1 MRNLFFKGFAAITMG
16 LTMTACMQEFDY
28 EEQVEKKILNNAE
41 QTLGFHIPEGQD
53 WVMSSEVTANISVNI
68 TSGENYTID
77 ILSNNPLMN
86 DVAYVLASGEVAN
99 GGSFTS
105 KFRLSSDLKEVYLT
119 ITDSKGETIYRK
131 TDIDNGQIN
140 FSINSAANSRTRSVN
155 VHGDTYSTF
164 NFPSDEEL
172 EKVFP
177 TEIPAGSDEAADL
190 ETLYKGKNAPNGQTM
205 WDMYAIF
212 VNQITKGYNLK
223 VTKPGEVVLGGSYM
237 NLKDGEYQYYNVY
250 VNVDGDVTIKRWGD
264 TMFNL
269 YIIKGNVT
277 LDSDFGQMTGIISVG
292 ENATLND
299 PRTNGGSGK
308 NGHTIKYFNRGTYTF
323 TNTNGFDL
331 ENDATFY
338 NEKETISVGPLTYS
352 AGSSNTCYFI
362 NYGDDAELTAP
373 SMTLNSTCHFFTDGK
388 VNIDGDTKVTK
399 EGIVWINN
407 GHYTTGTMTFSA
419 GNATFYNYCQLIV
432 EGNAHFYDGEFNL
445 MKNSYIEAGT
455 SEFDNFIINMKD
467 SSAVYVKGN
476 SNFVAQ
482 ADGTYQGFYS
492 EDDCK
497 GAAVKLGGTTTIDC
511 HKYTLSIGPGITYAI
526 NNMKIMREG
535 SVVTLAQLDEE
546 QSGDRPVTQFRGV
559 ESDFNNLAMSFNN
572 QGCGGSTDVKPGDK
586 TPNVWTYAFEDRP
599 ETGDY
604 DMNDVVLKVCLDP
617 NNSNQLIVK
626 LVAAGCEYN
635 NEVYFGET
643 PVMFTAPDGTQT
655 NEVHA
660 AFGVTRGTL
669 VNTGGRKAV
678 TVPIATAYVDITG
691 IENFDFQ
698 TADFNIVPVLQQ
710 SGKAAPI
717 HIVTS
722 GAPYAIVVPTNWKY
736 PEEHNNIVD
745 TYMDEP
751 GHSFGEWASDPTHSI
766 ATDWYNHPTGKVI
779 DK

>member
-1 MRNLFFKGFAAITMG
+1 MRKYIFNGLAALTMGFA
-16 LTMTACMQEFDY
+16 MTACTQDFNY

-41 QTLGFHIPEGQD
+41 QSLGFHIPEGQD
-53 WVMSSEVTANISVNI
+53 WVMSSEVTANISVNM
-68 TSGENYTID
+68 TSGENYAID

-131 TDIDNGQIN
+131 ADIDNGQIN
-140 FSINSAANSRTRSVN
+140 FSINSTANTRTRSVS
-155 VHGDTYSTF
+155 VHGDSYNTF

-177 TEIPAGSDEAADL
+177 SEIPAGSDEVADL

-205 WDMYAIF
+205 WDLYAIF

-223 VTKPGEVVLGGSYM
+223 VTKPGEVVLGGSYK

-250 VNVDGDVTIKRWGD
+250 VNVDGDVTIKRNGD

-277 LDSDFGQMTGIISVG
+277 LDSNFGQMTGIIAVG

-323 TNTNGFDL
+323 TNANGFDL

-338 NEKETISVGPLTYS
+338 NEKKTISVGPLTYS

-388 VNIDGDTKVTK
+388 VNIDGETKVTK

-482 ADGTYQGFYS
+482 GDGTYQGFYS

-526 NNMKIMREG
+526 NNMKIMRGG
-535 SVVTLAQLDEE
+535 SAVTTAQLDDE
-546 QSGDRPVTQFRGV
+546 QSGDRPVTQFSGV
-559 ESDFNNLAMSFNN
+559 ESDFNNLTVSFND

-669 VNTGGRKAV
+669 VNTGGRKGTTA
-678 TVPIATAYVDITG
+678 PIATAYVDITG
-691 IENFDFQ
+691 IEDFNFQ
-698 TADFNIVPVLQQ
+698 TADFNIVPVLLQ
-710 SGKAAPI
+710 SGKATPVRIA
-717 HIVTS
+717 TS
-722 GAPYAIVVPTNWKY
+722 GAPYAIVVPTDWKY
-736 PEEHNNIVD
+736 PEEHNNIVN
-745 TYMDEP
+745 TYQNEP
-751 GHSFGEWASDPTHSI
+751 GHSFGEWASDPTHNT
-766 ATDWYNHPTGKVI
+766 ATDWYNHPTGNVYRQ
-779 DK
+779 

>member
-1 MRNLFFKGFAAITMG
+1 MKKFLLKGLAALTMG
-16 LTMTACMQEFDY
+16 LAMTSCMQEFTY
-28 EEQVEKKILNNAE
+28 EEQVEKKILSNAE

-53 WVMSSEVTANISVNI
+53 WVMSSEVTANISVNM
-68 TSGENYTID
+68 TSGENYAID

-86 DVAYVLASGEVAN
+86 DVAYVLASGEIAN
-99 GGSFTS
+99 GGTFTS

-131 TDIDNGQIN
+131 ADIDNGQIN
-140 FSINSAANSRTRSVN
+140 FSINSMAAARTRSVTIN
-155 VHGDTYSTF
+155 GDIYDQF
-164 NFPSDEEL
+164 NAPTEAEL
-172 EKVFP
+172 EEAFP
-177 TEIPAGSDEAADL
+177 ENVPGNADELPTAGDYNYYYNNGEGHN
-190 ETLYKGKNAPNGQTM
+190 YKITNTGEYTIGGSWQNITWVSVSGHPQGGYNAPQL
-205 WDMYAIF
+205 
-212 VNQITKGYNLK
+212 YNI
-223 VTKPGEVVLGGSYM
+223 
-237 NLKDGEYQYYNVY
+237 Y
-250 VNVDGDVTIKRWGD
+250 VDVEGDVTIKRNGNAN
-264 TMFNL
+264 FRL
-269 YIIKGNVT
+269 FILRGNVT
-277 LDSDFGQMTGIISVG
+277 IDSSVG
-292 ENATLND
+292 EMGGFISISEGAQLND
-299 PRTNGGSGK
+299 NRTSLACNYGTK
-308 NGHTIKYFNRGTYTF
+308 IFNRGTLNVGTYDIGNNASVYNEATF
-323 TNTNGFDL
+323 T
-331 ENDATFY
+331 ATGAL
-338 NEKETISVGPLTYS
+338 SYS
-352 AGSSNTCYFI
+352 AGASNTSYFM
-362 NYGDDAELTAP
+362 NMGDEAYLTAP
-373 SMTLNSTCHFFTDGK
+373 SMTLNSTCNFISDG
-388 VNIDGDTKVTK
+388 VVVISGETKVTK
-399 EGIVWINN
+399 DGIVWINN

-419 GNATFYNYCQLIV
+419 QNTKFYNYCQLIV

-492 EDDCK
+492 EENCK

-526 NNMKIMREG
+526 NNMRIMRGG
-535 SVVTLAQLDEE
+535 SAVTTAQLDDE

-559 ESDFNNLAMSFNN
+559 ESDFNNLAVSFND

-678 TVPIATAYVDITG
+678 TAPFATAYVDITG
-691 IENFDFQ
+691 ITDFNFQ

-710 SGKAAPI
+710 SGKATPVRIA
-717 HIVTS
+717 TS
-722 GAPYAIVVPTNWKY
+722 GAPYAIVVPIDWKY
-736 PEEHNNIVD
+736 PEEHNNIVN
-745 TYMDEP
+745 TYENEP
-751 GHSFGEWASDPTHSI
+751 GHSFGEWANDPTHSI
-766 ATDWYNHPTGKVI
+766 ATDWYNHPTGNVI
-779 DK
+779 NN

>member
-1 MRNLFFKGFAAITMG
+1 MRKNLFNGLAALTMG
-16 LTMTACMQEFDY
+16 LAMTSCTQDFNY

-41 QTLGFHIPEGQD
+41 QSLGFHIPDGQN
-53 WVMSSEVTANISVNI
+53 WVMSSEVTANISVNM
-68 TSGENYTID
+68 TNGENYDID

-86 DVAYVLASGEVAN
+86 DVAYVLASGEIAN
-99 GGSFTS
+99 GGTFTS
-105 KFRLSSDLKEVYLT
+105 SFRLPSDLKEVYLT

-131 TDIDNGQIN
+131 ADIDNGQII
-140 FSINSAANSRTRSVN
+140 FTINSMAAARTRSVTIN
-155 VHGDTYSTF
+155 GDIYDQF
-164 NFPSDEEL
+164 NAPTEAEL
-172 EKVFP
+172 EEAFP
-177 TEIPAGSDEAADL
+177 EDVPGNADELPTAGDYNYYYNNGEGHN
-190 ETLYKGKNAPNGQTM
+190 YKITNTGEYTIGGSWQNITWVPVSGHPQGGYNAPQL
-205 WDMYAIF
+205 
-212 VNQITKGYNLK
+212 YNI
-223 VTKPGEVVLGGSYM
+223 
-237 NLKDGEYQYYNVY
+237 Y
-250 VNVDGDVTIKRWGD
+250 VDVEGDVTLKRNGNAN
-264 TMFNL
+264 FRL
-269 YIIKGNVT
+269 FILRGNVT
-277 LDSDFGQMTGIISVG
+277 IDSSVG
-292 ENATLND
+292 EMGGFISIAEGAQLND
-299 PRTNGGSGK
+299 SRTSLACNYGTK
-308 NGHTIKYFNRGTYTF
+308 IFNRGTLNVGTYDIGNNASVYNEATF
-323 TNTNGFDL
+323 T
-331 ENDATFY
+331 ATGAL
-338 NEKETISVGPLTYS
+338 SYS
-352 AGSSNTCYFI
+352 AGASNTSYFM
-362 NYGDDAELTAP
+362 NMGDEASLTAP
-373 SMTLNSTCHFFTDGK
+373 SMTLNSTCNFISDG
-388 VNIDGDTKVTK
+388 VVVISGETKVTK
-399 EGIVWINN
+399 DGIVWINN
-407 GHYTTGTMTFSA
+407 GHYTTGTLTFSA
-419 GNATFYNYCQLIV
+419 QNATFYNYCQLIV

-526 NNMKIMREG
+526 NNMKIMRGG

-559 ESDFNNLAMSFNN
+559 ESDFNNLAVSFNN

-678 TVPIATAYVDITG
+678 TAPIATAYVDITG

-779 DK
+779 DNNN